1 MGNIQTFD
9 NLDRV
14 FYLKDVSFDKVI
26 IKMIGDSSLYINEYP
41 FLDSHYDYFTV
52 TRGKEHDLIITFDDG
67 TICRIHWGLYRN
79 TQMDN
84 MLSTLQA
91 AIIQFIQDND
101 IILDYNG
108 GIINEAII
116 LYNNAYGKWSLAL
129 YSNKDNCF
137 IFSDTASSAQDMIEE
152 CKKYIIAEWEHN
164 DQNGFESWKAK
175 NFKILLK

>member
-1 MGNIQTFD
+1 MIS
-9 NLDRV
+9 V
-14 FYLKDVSFDKVI
+14 FILRRNVSVLGIDEIFSI
-26 IKMIGDSSLYINEYP
+26 TAPP
-41 FLDSHYDYFTV
+41 F
-52 TRGKEHDLIITFDDG
+52 K
-67 TICRIHWGLYRN
+67 
-79 TQMDN
+79 
-84 MLSTLQA
+84 
-91 AIIQFIQDND
+91 
-101 IILDYNG
+101 
-108 GIINEAII
+108 AII